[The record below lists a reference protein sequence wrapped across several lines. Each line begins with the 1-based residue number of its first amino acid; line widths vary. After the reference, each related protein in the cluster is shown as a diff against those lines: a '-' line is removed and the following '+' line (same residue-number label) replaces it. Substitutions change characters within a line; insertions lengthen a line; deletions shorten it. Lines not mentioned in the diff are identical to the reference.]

1 MGKSYNLK
9 KIVANNREK
18 RKMQNNNG
26 AIDKSVA
33 ELHRSRKTKSGA
45 YVRNTKTDE
54 RERRFR
60 DRLGREKDG
69 YFFMA
74 IYLL

>member
-1 MGKSYNLK
+1 
-9 KIVANNREK
+9 
-18 RKMQNNNG
+18 MQNNKG

-45 YVRNTKTDE
+45 YVRDTKTDE
-54 RERRFR
+54 RERR
-60 DRLGREKDG
+60 LWGGSGGEKTV